1 MIDERVILARSKPRT
16 SYADLDIQ
24 IVTEWSIRPFRD
36 SAERHWLKSEYYGI
50 DTQVVFSPESV
61 VFERRRIDIGV
72 SGEKPRDWLF
82 VDVALIYKAALCC
95 GDTDYLS
102 DDVTQ
107 SHPLRDFALWCARQR
122 SDFTSA
128 IDAANTE
135 LENLTDTFSARY
147 MIELRKA
154 LKRKRW
160 YGKWQAGT
168 LAEDKFMS
176 VAQPIRDRLLEV
188 HPVTKRALE
197 ASLANSQAELDKLS
211 ERFEEYKQACL
222 SGDTGRMKCE
232 KP

>member
-1 MIDERVILARSKPRT
+1 MIDERIILARGLPRD
-16 SYADLDIQ
+16 SYVDLDIQ

-36 SAERHWLKSEYYGI
+36 SAERHWFKSEYYGI
-50 DTQVVFSPESV
+50 DTQVVFSPDSV
-61 VFERRRIDIGV
+61 VFEKRRIDIGV

-82 VDVALIYKAALCC
+82 FDVVAIWDAALCC

-107 SHPLRDFALWCARQR
+107 SHNLRDFAIWYTRRRADVLA
-122 SDFTSA
+122 A
-128 IDAANTE
+128 IDAANIE
-135 LENLTDTFSARY
+135 FENLTETFSAQY

-154 LKRKRW
+154 LKHKRW

-168 LAEDKFMS
+168 LDEDKFIS
-176 VAQPIRDRLLEV
+176 IAQPIRDRLLEV
-188 HPVTKRALE
+188 HPETKRALE
-197 ASLANSQAELDKLS
+197 ASLANSKAELDKLS

-222 SGDTGRMKCE
+222 SGDTGRTKCE